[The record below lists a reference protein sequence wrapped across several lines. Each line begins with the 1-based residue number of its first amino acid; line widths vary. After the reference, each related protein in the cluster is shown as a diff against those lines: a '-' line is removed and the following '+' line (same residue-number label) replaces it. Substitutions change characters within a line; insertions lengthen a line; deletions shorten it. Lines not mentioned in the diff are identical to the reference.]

1 MKKSLI
7 ALAVAGA
14 MTAPVVAQAD
24 ATLYGNVEIE
34 GIFAEDQ
41 DAEIQVDDARM
52 GVKGSDET
60 YIDGV
65 SSFYQI
71 ELEYNPS
78 SVVNDGAG
86 VTVRKAN
93 AGLTGGFGTVIGG
106 RFTNPSESTEILDVY
121 SESVSTDYFV
131 KSPDRLGSSVAYI
144 TPSFGGF
151 SAYAGLAAD
160 GASGNG
166 AHDNQDDREDL
177 DGYVVGA
184 DYAAGGFTA
193 AVTYWE
199 MDGEGDVIGGPGS
212 NADDMEF
219 AAVALSYAFGN
230 FTVSGSYAETE
241 NYLDGAW
248 AGNLAFAQADTET
261 WALGAEYALEN
272 TTFGVTYY
280 DYTEEDVNSSADVDA
295 DEWGV
300 YVSHKLSNKASV
312 KAQFSDADVE
322 KRLGAART
330 FVVGYNVSF

>member
-34 GIFAEDQ
+34 GVFANDA

-71 ELEYNPS
+71 ELEYNPD
-78 SVVNDGAG
+78 SVLSDGNS
-86 VTVRKAN
+86 VTVRKAS

-106 RFTNPSESTEILDVY
+106 RFSNPVESTELNDLY
-121 SESVSTDYFV
+121 SESLSTDFFFRD
-131 KSPDRLGSSVAYI
+131 PDRIGSALAYI
-144 TPSFGGF
+144 TPTFGGF
-151 SAYAGLAAD
+151 SAYAGIAAD
-160 GASGNG
+160 GNADRHALNG
-166 AHDNQDDREDL
+166 ADNDREDL
-177 DGYVVGA
+177 DGYLVGA
-184 DYAAGGFTA
+184 DYTIGGFGAHLGYWSMDKDGDSEAAGA
-193 AVTYWE
+193 AHDAEY
-199 MDGEGDVIGGPGS
+199 IGL
-212 NADDMEF
+212 
-219 AAVALSYAFGN
+219 ALSYAVSN
-230 FTVSGSYAETE
+230 FTFTGSYAEADSVDGGFIAGTVNTE
-241 NYLDGAW
+241 LW
-248 AGNLAFAQADTET
+248 TLAAD
-261 WALGAEYALEN
+261 YAMEN
-272 TTFGVTYY
+272 TNFGISYM
-280 DYTEEDVNSSADVDA
+280 DYQESQKSNDIDA

-312 KAQFSDADVE
+312 KAQYTSADVDNTDIVGE
-322 KRLGAART
+322 DV